1 MRKTF
6 NLLFI
11 CLIAL
16 YGRIGYQ
23 VIHNTDLPQCQLE
36 GSLSDVAEEVI
47 AIPLETNGHC
57 SLKKIKMIKRDR
69 EDIFLVSD
77 RRLYHFNSSGQFLG
91 QITAYRPGTKQP
103 VELADYA
110 VDPVRDRLIVIGTG
124 QEVYYYDYN
133 GQLLFQSILPQDA
146 SWKTFGHMAYYDNHL
161 WATIDLVNSENKQ
174 APTVEQW
181 LYKFDLG
188 FNEVEKRKLDVADLG
203 RMDINYKTGSEI
215 AVKDGHVYVQA
226 PSLQPAHILNDTLYL
241 INCNQLAITE
251 NYAKILPLQIGTRFL
266 VSTHYDPTL
275 PERSYTFCY
284 DQRETK
290 AYNVLGGLEDNFYK
304 TGKIPELQSIDL
316 QSNTYCYYKS
326 GKELATS
333 FPDRTDEDNPVLFIV
348 KRKPDSTARLSF
360 QIYLRTIRKS
370 VHKDVSS

>member
-1 MRKTF
+1 MRKSF
-6 NLLFI
+6 SLLFI
-11 CLIAL
+11 TLIAL
-16 YGRIGYQ
+16 YGWVGYRM
-23 VIHNTDLPQCQLE
+23 IRNKYLPQCQPE

-47 AIPLETNGHC
+47 AIPLETNEFC

-69 EDIFLVSD
+69 EDIFLVSN
-77 RRLYHFNSSGQFLG
+77 RQLYHFNSSGKYLG
-91 QITAYRPGTKQP
+91 QITACRPKTGQP

-110 VDPVRDRLIVIGTG
+110 VDPVHDRLIVIGTG
-124 QEVYYYDYN
+124 HEVYYYDYD

-161 WATIDLVNSENKQ
+161 WATIDLINSENKQ
-174 APTVEQW
+174 APTLEQW

-188 FNEVEKRKLDVADLG
+188 FKEVGKRKLDVADLG
-203 RMDINYKTGSEI
+203 RMDINHKTDPEI

-241 INCNQLAITE
+241 ISCNQLAITE
-251 NYAKILPLQIGTRFL
+251 DYAKILPLQIGARFL

-284 DQRETK
+284 DRQKTK
-290 AYNVLGGLEDNFYK
+290 AYNVQGGLDDNFYK
-304 TGKIPELQSIDL
+304 TGKVPELQSIDL

-326 GKELATS
+326 GEELANS
-333 FPDRTDEDNPVLFIV
+333 FPDQTNKGNPVLFIV
-348 KRKPDSTARLSF
+348 KMKA
-360 QIYLRTIRKS
+360 
-370 VHKDVSS
+370 